1 MMSTMIF
8 LFLIQF
14 VFISANEL
22 TEINSA
28 STTNQSKLKQSRNR
42 ASVPQS
48 LTLLMNFK
56 NDGTTSF
63 QIMQGSQ
70 IVYLDNGLCKYGQL
84 FDPATGRCRDI
95 YCQELNHK
103 FNGTTCIPDGS
114 KNDTTGYKRMSDIDL
129 ALTVVL
135 SRTYRDENTSANFSV
150 YLNSRMNETCTN
162 NWSKMFHETLH
173 SYLGINFERII
184 NVRYSIEDNGDDDDD
199 DDDDGGGNEEDMPI
213 SATSRAIGK
222 NNSTSVIPVNSPSL
236 DYAINQLNNNKTI
249 VLKFHFSIADRDE
262 TSTDALTG
270 LHVVTLLLLASERH
284 ALIDLCEKYSFAVE
298 TLSIVSD
305 KNKTRQE
312 FCDDPDVLYLARN
325 GVIRRRI
332 RLSGEIDYVVDV
344 PELETTFEG
353 GDFTYSFIVSTLTQ
367 QSQRVS
373 EVVAKPAS
381 ANSTSAKLVYVCI
394 RQPRIVDRCPDSL
407 VMRIA
412 LCEVTQYQNHSIR
425 IKRTGRLYTNR
436 EYRFDEYRSDLY
448 VVVCKHDTHNG
459 TTHGKKLGFLD
470 KAPGFLSTIAIFL
483 SICALGITLITFILF
498 SSLRNLPGCNTI
510 NLIIALMVAEILFLS
525 QSLLIMTRPGVCLL
539 FALGI
544 HFFFLASFF
553 WMNVMAFDLWK
564 TFHKGFSL
572 YVCEIRERLP
582 YYALYAWGM
591 PVLIVLIG
599 IILDARNATL
609 KPCYGRFFRG
619 CYDVCFHTKNDAPL
633 Q

>member
-1 MMSTMIF
+1 
-8 LFLIQF
+8 
-14 VFISANEL
+14 
-22 TEINSA
+22 
-28 STTNQSKLKQSRNR
+28 
-42 ASVPQS
+42 
-48 LTLLMNFK
+48 
-56 NDGTTSF
+56 
-63 QIMQGSQ
+63 
-70 IVYLDNGLCKYGQL
+70 
-84 FDPATGRCRDI
+84 
-95 YCQELNHK
+95 
-103 FNGTTCIPDGS
+103 
-114 KNDTTGYKRMSDIDL
+114 
-129 ALTVVL
+129 
-135 SRTYRDENTSANFSV
+135 
-150 YLNSRMNETCTN
+150 
-162 NWSKMFHETLH
+162 
-173 SYLGINFERII
+173 YLGITFERII
-184 NVRYSIEDNGDDDDD
+184 NVRYSIEDNDDDD
-199 DDDDGGGNEEDMPI
+199 DDDDGNDEDLPI

-236 DYAINQLNNNKTI
+236 DYAINQLNNNKSI

-373 EVVAKPAS
+373 EVVAKPSS

-553 WMNVMAFDLWK
+553 WMNVMAF
-564 TFHKGFSL
+564 
-572 YVCEIRERLP
+572 
-582 YYALYAWGM
+582 
-591 PVLIVLIG
+591 
-599 IILDARNATL
+599 
-609 KPCYGRFFRG
+609 
-619 CYDVCFHTKNDAPL
+619 
-633 Q
+633 